1 MVFLG
6 THTTNIMLQVGGAL
20 DFTENLCYNNY
31 GGDRMVKYL
40 SNVITDEDLNKI
52 NPGEFNIIKA
62 PPGYGKTTFMFDDRI
77 LKFSRAKK
85 HVLYLI

>member
-1 MVFLG
+1 
-6 THTTNIMLQVGGAL
+6 MLQVGGAL
-20 DFTENLCYNNY
+20 DFIKILWYTNI
-31 GGDRMVKYL
+31 GGGNRMSTYL